1 VSKYK
6 TTHLPV
12 EEIDRLRFKAF
23 ASNKQEDILAYY
35 KATALYF
42 LERHERAM
50 NRESANSEVDNTNLP
65 CYSKT

>member
-1 VSKYK
+1 MSKYK

-12 EEIDRLRFKAF
+12 EEIDRLRYKAF

-42 LERHERAM
+42 QERHERAM
-50 NRESANSEVDNTNLP
+50 NRESEVD
-65 CYSKT
+65 S